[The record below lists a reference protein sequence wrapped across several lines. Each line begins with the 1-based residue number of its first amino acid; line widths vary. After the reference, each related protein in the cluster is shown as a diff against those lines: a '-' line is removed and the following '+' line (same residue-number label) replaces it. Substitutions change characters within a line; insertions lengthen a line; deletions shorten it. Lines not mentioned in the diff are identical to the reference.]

1 MTRILIVE
9 DEPVIAT
16 LLEEMLTDQGFEIA
30 AIAST
35 LEQARALAGSLA
47 LDAALLD
54 VGLGPDEVFPVA
66 RLLEERG
73 VPFAFTTG
81 YGSAGLPPEWENR
94 PLFCKPYDI
103 QQLAETL
110 SQFTSPAR

>member
-9 DEPVIAT
+9 DEPVIAM
-16 LLEEMLTDQGFEIA
+16 LLEEMLTDHGFTIV

-35 LEQARALAGSLA
+35 LEQARALAESMNLQG
-47 LDAALLD
+47 ALLD
-54 VGLGPDEVFPVA
+54 VNLGEDEVFPVA

-81 YGSAGLPPEWENR
+81 YGSIGLPPDWEDR
-94 PLFCKPYDI
+94 PVFCKPYDI
-103 QQLAETL
+103 QLLAETL
-110 SQFTSPAR
+110 SQLTGKVD